1 LANCHDPIATALFVD
16 GRQQI
21 DRLFQRCSSL
31 RRPLVDPG
39 EAIGCH
45 LVKCGMTL
53 RFSLAVDHHFDV
65 RKSVSVLL
73 RCASVLRPGFC
84 AVGAFVLL
92 WTAGS
97 PLRGQ
102 TPAEFDRLRRGMV
115 AQFIEKEGVRNPR
128 VLTAMRTVPRQEFMP
143 AKFRAKAYTDAAWSI
158 GYQQTISPPFVVAY
172 MTEVLEPQPTDRV
185 LEVGTGSGYQ
195 AAVLSGLVKEVY
207 SIEIVAP
214 LGTAAAARLARLG
227 YTNVK
232 TKVGDGYLGWAE
244 YAPFDKII
252 VTCSP
257 ENVPKPLIQQLKEGG
272 RMVIPLGERYHQ
284 DIYLLEKRQGKL
296 LRKPLIPT
304 LFVPMTG
311 RSEQERLVKPDPLE
325 PRINNGSFEFREAD
339 GQPSGWHYQRQLT
352 LKQDHAPEGRFYA
365 EFANEDAGRVAQ
377 ALQGMA
383 IDGRQLVALKF
394 TLNVRADGIVDG
406 PESYQKARLE
416 VRYFDAERQPIG
428 DAVGPP
434 SWVGSFHWKSVSAM
448 LPIPR
453 NTSEAVVRIGLNGA
467 TGRLCV
473 DNIRMTPVKRS
484 RFSLQPDSRPSRLP

>member
-1 LANCHDPIATALFVD
+1 MRTQYKLVSAERLSWVALAAIALLGPAS
-16 GRQQI
+16 
-21 DRLFQRCSSL
+21 SSL
-31 RRPLVDPG
+31 R
-39 EAIGCH
+39 A
-45 LVKCGMTL
+45 
-53 RFSLAVDHHFDV
+53 
-65 RKSVSVLL
+65 
-73 RCASVLRPGFC
+73 
-84 AVGAFVLL
+84 
-92 WTAGS
+92 
-97 PLRGQ
+97 Q
-102 TPAEFDRLRRGMV
+102 TSTEFDRLRHAMV

-128 VLTAMRTVPRQEFMP
+128 VLEAMRTVPRQEFMP
-143 AKFRAKAYTDAAWSI
+143 LKFRAKAYTDAAWSI
-158 GYQQTISPPFVVAY
+158 GYKQTISPPFVVAY
-172 MTEVLEPQPTDRV
+172 MTEVLDPQPSDRV

-207 SIEIVAP
+207 SIEIVEP
-214 LGTAAAARLARLG
+214 LGTAAATRLARMG
-227 YTNVK
+227 YANVK

-244 YAPFDKII
+244 HAPFDKII

-257 ENVPKPLIQQLKEGG
+257 ENVPKPLVQQLKEGG

-296 LRKPLIPT
+296 FRKPLIPT

-311 RSEQERLVKPDPLE
+311 RSEKERIVKPDPLE
-325 PRINNGSFEFREAD
+325 PRINNGGFELREAD

-352 LKQDHAPEGRFYA
+352 LRQDHAPEGLSYA
-365 EFANEDAGRVAQ
+365 QFDNEDPGRVAQ

-394 TLNVRADGIVDG
+394 KLMIRADRIVDG
-406 PESYQKARLE
+406 QESYQKASLQ
-416 VRYFDAERQPIG
+416 VRYYDVERQPIG

-434 SWVGSFHWKSVSAM
+434 SWAGSFDWRSVSAT

-453 NTSEAVVRIGLNGA
+453 GTNEAVVRIGLNGA

-484 RFSLQPDSRPSRLP
+484 RSTLQPDFQPSRLP